1 MQKRDSVSLG
11 VFVGLMLPLI
21 FMAAFIVYSYNTTG
35 LNSMLSAVKHYQS
48 YNILY
53 KALSLSLMPGAGLF
67 FYWSHINKLN
77 QARGVLMMS
86 LFYGILVLVLYMT

>member
-21 FMAAFIVYSYNTTG
+21 LTAAFIVYSYKTTG
-35 LNSMLSAVKHYQS
+35 LNSLISVVKHYQS

-53 KALSLSLMPGAGLF
+53 KIVSVSLMPGAGLF
-67 FYWSHINKLN
+67 FYWNRINNLN

-86 LFYGILVLVLYMT
+86 LFYGVMVLVLYMS

>member
-21 FMAAFIVYSYNTTG
+21 LMAAFIVYSYNTTG
-35 LNSMLSAVKHYQS
+35 LNSLISVVKHYQS

-53 KALSLSLMPGAGLF
+53 KILSVSLMPGAGLF
-67 FYWSHINKLN
+67 FYWSRINKLN

-86 LFYGILVLVLYMT
+86 LFYGVMVLVLYMS